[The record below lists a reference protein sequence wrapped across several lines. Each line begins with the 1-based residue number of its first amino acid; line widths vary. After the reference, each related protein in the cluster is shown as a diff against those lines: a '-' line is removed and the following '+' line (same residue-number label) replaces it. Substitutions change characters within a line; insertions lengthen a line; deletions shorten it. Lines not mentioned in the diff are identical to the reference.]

1 MAQAPKVHVTQNMHS
16 LPDLESAGLQTV
28 KMHLAHKFGPH
39 VDFSTLLSVVLP
51 EEQLVEKNDV
61 WDEDLL
67 LTEVVSELELG
78 KENEKWG
85 G

>member
-1 MAQAPKVHVTQNMHS
+1 MAQAPKVHINQNMHS
-16 LPDLESAGLQTV
+16 LPDLESSGLAAV

-39 VDFSTLLSVVLP
+39 IDFSTLLSVVLP
-51 EEQLVEKNDV
+51 EEQLVEGTDA

-78 KENEKWG
+78 KKTEQWG

>member
-16 LPDLESAGLQTV
+16 LPELESTGLQAV
-28 KMHLAHKFGPH
+28 KMHLAHKFGAH

-51 EEQLVEKNDV
+51 EEQLVEPDDV

-67 LTEVVSELELG
+67 LTEVVSALELG
-78 KENEKWG
+78 KENEQG

>member
-1 MAQAPKVHVTQNMHS
+1 MRS
-16 LPDLESAGLQTV
+16 LPELESSGLATV

-39 VDFSTLLSVVLP
+39 VDFSALLSVVLP
-51 EEQLVEKNDV
+51 EEQLVEGEDV

-78 KENEKWG
+78 MEKEWG